1 MLKIYDEYKKHG
13 VENYYK
19 NYSSQY
25 TNPHKDRIIKL
36 YIKHIKPILTNKD
49 LIIDIACGDGLISKI
64 INEFNNNN
72 NNHNNNIIIDGSD
85 PYFDNI
91 YTTLKYSFEDIAKGK
106 LTELS
111 KKYDLAICCYA
122 FHLIDE
128 KWKYDFLSNLA
139 ISTLKFIIIT
149 PSKKIKINHPLWKIV
164 KEIREEKIT
173 ILILD
178 NNL

>member
-1 MLKIYDEYKKHG
+1 MLKIYDEYQKYG
-13 VENYYK
+13 VKDYYK
-19 NYSSQY
+19 KYSKEY
-25 TNPHKDRIIKL
+25 YNPHQDKIKNIYKKYL
-36 YIKHIKPILTNKD
+36 YNIVSRNDK
-49 LIIDIACGDGLISKI
+49 IIDIACGDGLIAKI
-64 INEFNNNN
+64 INEFNNKDNN
-72 NNHNNNIIIDGSD
+72 NNNIMIDGSD

-106 LTELS
+106 LS

-139 ISTLKFIIIT
+139 INTSKFIIIT
-149 PSKKIKINHPLWKIV
+149 PSKKIKINHPLWKIS

-173 ILILD
+173 IIILD
-178 NNL
+178 ILEL